1 MTGSFGTVDLVR
13 RNIEKAG
20 SAVSIALWCMLSS
33 EQLTILENPTL
44 LRLLFLSAY
53 STGKTMLLRFK
64 ALHLAKAG
72 QKVLYLFCLKT
83 SIANSDFELL
93 ICHQLRDLFKDQ
105 PNITLKSFHYKD
117 YKKLAELVLQHP
129 EYNVMIDELF
139 VSTKQ
144 FLPLMEQLSNAVSK
158 NRCLWVCLAGHE
170 DSEGW
175 SLEEAVEFLK
185 RNMWHVP
192 IMAIAFRYARIIAIS
207 CLLS

>member
-13 RNIEKAG
+13 QNIEKAG
-20 SAVSIALWCMLSS
+20 SAESIALWCMLSS

-72 QKVLYLFCLKT
+72 QRVLYLFCLKT
-83 SIANSDFELL
+83 SFGNSDFELL
-93 ICHQLRDLFKDQ
+93 ICHQLKDLFKDQ

-117 YKKLAELVLQHP
+117 YRKLSGLVLNHP
-129 EYNVMIDELF
+129 EHHLMIDKLF
-139 VSTKQ
+139 VTTKH
-144 FLPLMEQLSNAVSK
+144 FLNLMEELSIAVSK
-158 NRCLWVCLAGHE
+158 DRCLWVCLAGHE

-175 SLEEAVEFLK
+175 SLAMAVEVIK
-185 RNMWHVP
+185 RDDWHVP
-192 IMAIAFRYARIIAIS
+192 SMKTAFRYEK
-207 CLLS
+207 